1 MLLALF
7 FRYYLIIALQRQ
19 VRILFMIRHISII
32 YEHNL
37 VSVEVVVAVAVA
49 VVLLDVVLQL

>member
-1 MLLALF
+1 
-7 FRYYLIIALQRQ
+7 
-19 VRILFMIRHISII
+19 MIRHISII